1 METIES
7 FIQYALCDLCRV
19 HHNLG
24 KKHVYSKKHQGIVK
38 NVLAKYLK
46 KINEAK
52 QYLKKP
58 EVHDLLW
65 EDGAKV
71 WCYFCAQ
78 EIEKH
83 SRNADTALS
92 IRSHN
97 FLLHLAMPAH
107 EAACKS
113 FFWKNKVSKSAV
125 PQYVISSTLIAKA
138 EPAITAAEKAY
149 LAKMDR
155 LHQQTVAVIQN
166 MDRQR
171 TDLVTKA
178 RIEYSSAANASLSA
192 QPGCSSWSSTNGQ
205 SSREQA
211 STSKGNIHTGA
222 RPPWLDDDDDS
233 EEDED
238 EDGPAKRPCIGEISK
253 TPIGPTMEDFQK
265 HLLLEKRKKLNP
277 NRVGANFD
285 HFSETSEQWLPSFGR
300 VWNFGRRWQSRNQYR
315 MEEQAT
321 KKRKSTKDA

>member
-1 METIES
+1 MRSKLEAFQECHSVLCFMEAGDVLETSLFGLQGKGPRLSFKEGLGYLRAARKSQTQANCCVLVGIE
-7 FIQYALCDLCRV
+7 ALRHLGV

-97 FLLHLAMPAH
+97 FLLHLATPAH

-178 RIEYSSAANASLSA
+178 RIEV
-192 QPGCSSWSSTNGQ
+192 CSG
-205 SSREQA
+205 
-211 STSKGNIHTGA
+211 
-222 RPPWLDDDDDS
+222 
-233 EEDED
+233 
-238 EDGPAKRPCIGEISK
+238 
-253 TPIGPTMEDFQK
+253 
-265 HLLLEKRKKLNP
+265 
-277 NRVGANFD
+277 
-285 HFSETSEQWLPSFGR
+285 
-300 VWNFGRRWQSRNQYR
+300 
-315 MEEQAT
+315 
-321 KKRKSTKDA
+321 